1 VYAYDAIKIYIVLT
15 ILTSFHNKRP
25 SCLICSASRTVSC
38 LRQHPFLSNLAS
50 GKAGLESFSFLVLAA
65 DAAAAGDLERLEERD
80 LDRERDRVLDAATVA
95 EHMMIWSEE

>member
-1 VYAYDAIKIYIVLT
+1 M
-15 ILTSFHNKRP
+15 TSFHNKRP

-65 DAAAAGDLERLEERD
+65 AAVAAGDLERLEERD

-95 EHMMIWSEE
+95 EHMMI

>member
-1 VYAYDAIKIYIVLT
+1 MKIKSAILT

-50 GKAGLESFSFLVLAA
+50 GKAGLDIFSFFVG
-65 DAAAAGDLERLEERD
+65 AGDLERLEERD

-95 EHMMIWSEE
+95 EHMIVV

>member
-1 VYAYDAIKIYIVLT
+1 MCGAYIYENQIYLLT

-50 GKAGLESFSFLVLAA
+50 GKAGLESFSFLVG
-65 DAAAAGDLERLEERD
+65 AGDLEERRSERD
-80 LDRERDRVLDAATVA
+80 LDRERDRVLDAATVV
-95 EHMMIWSEE
+95 EHMMMMI